1 MTRSIARIRI
11 VEPGEAE
18 GFLKSVYEEIKEKRG
33 KIANIHKVFSLRPQ
47 AMKEHLDLYLSIMY
61 PRLKGPRLE
70 RAEREAIAVVV
81 SSLNK
86 CRYCIEHHKEA
97 LSHFIREREVV
108 EALASDY
115 KGAPVDSR
123 LRAILRFAEKL
134 TLEPWDVTERDVN
147 DLRRLGLSDE
157 EILDVVLVASYFN
170 FINRIALALGVEFD
184 EEEVAGYKYE

>member
-170 FINRIALALGVEFD
+170 FINRVALALGVEFD